1 MSRDGANDCITVTAQ
16 INTNQK
22 INVYVMK
29 DEEIATVMEDMDNNT
44 RIALQQTSDKSCDI
58 DIIIHGT
65 VTASLQGEFD
75 EESFKMI
82 STSPENNFNINPI
95 TVEDGL

>member
-44 RIALQQTSDKSCDI
+44 RIAL
-58 DIIIHGT
+58 
-65 VTASLQGEFD
+65 L
-75 EESFKMI
+75 
-82 STSPENNFNINPI
+82 
-95 TVEDGL
+95 

>member
-1 MSRDGANDCITVTAQ
+1 MKRLRLLWRTWTITQ
-16 INTNQK
+16 
-22 INVYVMK
+22 
-29 DEEIATVMEDMDNNT
+29 E
-44 RIALQQTSDKSCDI
+44 LLSCDI
-58 DIIIHGT
+58 DIIIRGI